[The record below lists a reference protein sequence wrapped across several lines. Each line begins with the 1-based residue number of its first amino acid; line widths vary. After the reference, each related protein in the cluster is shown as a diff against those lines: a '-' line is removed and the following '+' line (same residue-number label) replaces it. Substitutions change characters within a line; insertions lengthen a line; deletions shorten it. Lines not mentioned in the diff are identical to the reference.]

1 MPRRL
6 HRRLSVLALSVVATV
21 ALSACS
27 SASPGG
33 AGDEDADALVIY
45 NAQHEKLTEEWA
57 DAFTEETG
65 IAVVLRNGGDSELG
79 NQLVAEGDASTADVF
94 LTENSP
100 AMSLVENAGLLAPVD
115 SATLQT
121 VPEAYRPASGD
132 WTGIAARS
140 TVLVY
145 NPSLIDEAD
154 LPASLMDLQDPEWKG
169 RWGAAPSGADFQAI
183 ISAML
188 QTQGSEA
195 TATWLDAM
203 NANAEIYN
211 NNIATMKA
219 VNAGDVPVG
228 VIYHYYW
235 YRDQDGTKENSGNT
249 ELHYFGNQ
257 DPGAFVSVSGGAVL
271 KNATHPEEAQKFLA
285 FLTRTEGQRI
295 LGEGYSFEYPVA
307 SDVPANPALPALDT
321 LDAPAID
328 PSTLNGP
335 DVIQLMI
342 DAGLL

>member
-6 HRRLSVLALSVVATV
+6 HRRLSALALSVVATV

-203 NANAEIYN
+203 DANAEIYN

-271 KNATHPEEAQKFLA
+271 KNAAHPEEAQKFLA
-285 FLTRTEGQRI
+285 FLTGTEGQRI